1 MDPLKS
7 VRRAVGSVR
16 RRNDGPRSRRL
27 TFAYD
32 ERGIRLVRHTDRA
45 KPAPPTDSL
54 EGVPNERAVV
64 AEVRS
69 AGGAA
74 IYRRVIP
81 GALPTD
87 VELFEPDGSM
97 RREPFTLEKGV
108 FTVVVPL
115 DDAADHVVVDAGPE
129 VPIPQFEVSPD
140 ARQTNERVQLGRF
153 PLEASAAQDDR

>member
-7 VRRAVGSVR
+7 VRQAIGAR
-16 RRNDGPRSRRL
+16 RRRDDGPQSRRL

-32 ERGIRLVRHTDRA
+32 EQGVRLVRHADRA
-45 KPAPPTDSL
+45 KPAPSSDSL
-54 EGVPNERAVV
+54 DGVPHERTVV

-69 AGGAA
+69 ANGEA
-74 IYRRVIP
+74 IYRRSIP

-97 RREPFTLEKGV
+97 RREPLVMKQGV

-115 DDAADHVVVDAGPE
+115 TDVADHVVVDAGPQ
-129 VPIPQFEVSPD
+129 VAIPQFEVSAD
-140 ARQTNERVQLGRF
+140 AKQRNDRVLLGRF
-153 PLEASAAQDDR
+153 PLEAPPEEED